1 MTDRGAIEPEEGGLG
16 RITYPD
22 SGLAVSLPV
31 CALMGALTALA
42 FAPYFVLPLVLVGF
56 AAFALFIRH
65 ARGSCAAFLI
75 GWGFGIGQFAVGLR
89 WISESFF
96 VDADRFG
103 ALAWPAVLGLSG
115 FLALFPAF
123 AAAATRY
130 LGGRGPTV
138 FLILPGFWTLA
149 EMARGVLFTGFPW
162 NLTGYVWGFSDATLQ
177 PMSAI
182 GVHGV
187 GFVTATLCMVP
198 LALAERYRL
207 GPWALA
213 VTMLVVPML
222 GAGFFWAFGAVRLAN
237 AETADG
243 AGPRI
248 RVVQPNIPQ
257 DQKWDPDAATR
268 NLQKLHD
275 LSTSGAAGR
284 PRVVVWP
291 ETAYPYLFSE
301 VVRLP
306 EALLGS
312 IPEGGLLLFG
322 AVRAV
327 PGDTAEVGGL
337 LNSLLAVDHT
347 GKVVADY
354 DKIRLV
360 PFGEFTPFKS
370 LPGISKLT
378 AGDIDY
384 VPGSVSSP
392 MTLPAVPPFRVLI
405 CYEAIFPPP
414 KVDEERW
421 LLNVTND
428 AWFGVSAGPY
438 QHFLSARVRSIES
451 GLPMI
456 RAANSGVSAVVDGY
470 GRIQQMLP
478 LAVEGAF
485 DAALPGPTPQ
495 RTLYS
500 KLGDMPTLIVVGL
513 VIGIGAFCRRRR
525 RDAVIKSETNP

>member
-1 MTDRGAIEPEEGGLG
+1 MTDRRVIGPERSLG
-16 RITYPD
+16 RITYPW

-65 ARGSCAAFLI
+65 CGGSGSAFLI
-75 GWGFGIGQFAVGLR
+75 GWGFGFGQFLVGLR

-103 ALAWPAVLGLSG
+103 ALAWPAVLALSG

-130 LGGRGPTV
+130 LGGRGPIA
-138 FLILPGFWTLA
+138 FLMFPGFWTLA

-162 NLTGYVWGFSDATLQ
+162 NLTGYVWGFSNATLQ

-187 GFVTATLCMVP
+187 GFLTVTICMVP

-207 GPWALA
+207 RPWAFA
-213 VTMLVVPML
+213 VTILVVPMI

-237 AETADG
+237 AETAGD
-243 AGPRI
+243 AGLWI

-268 NLQKLHD
+268 HLQKLHD
-275 LSTSGAAGR
+275 LSTSAASGR
-284 PRVVVWP
+284 PRVVIWP
-291 ETAYPYLFSE
+291 ETAYPYLYSDD
-301 VVRLP
+301 VRFP

-312 IPEGGLLLFG
+312 IPEDGLLLFG
-322 AVRAV
+322 AVRAS
-327 PGDTAEVGGL
+327 PGETAEVGGL

-360 PFGEFTPFKS
+360 PFGEFTPLKGF
-370 LPGISKLT
+370 PGIAKLT

-384 VPGSVSSP
+384 VPGSDSSP
-392 MTLPAVPPFRVLI
+392 LTLPALPPFRVLI
-405 CYEAIFPPP
+405 CYEAIFPSP
-414 KVDEERW
+414 KVNEERW

-428 AWFGVSAGPY
+428 AWFGLSAGPY
-438 QHFLSARVRSIES
+438 QHFLSARARSIES

-456 RAANSGVSAVVDGY
+456 RAANSGISAVVDGY

-478 LAVEGAF
+478 LAVEGVF
-485 DAALPGPTPQ
+485 DTSLPSPIPQ
-495 RTLYS
+495 RTPYS
-500 KLGDMPTLIVVGL
+500 KLGDMPTLIVVGIL
-513 VIGIGAFCRRRR
+513 IAVGMTFRGKSQAR
-525 RDAVIKSETNP
+525 RDELQADP